1 MPSPSHPSPPN
12 LKETSAEE
20 AKHKEEVTSTTP
32 PPLYSKEKF
41 NAFSFYPSPPNLK
54 ETSAEEAKPFQENVS
69 VKINI
74 NKSVDNNKNKNNN
87 KNTDPTE
94 PERVISFVKEEEQLY
109 KQEDS

>member
-12 LKETSAEE
+12 LKETSAE

-32 PPLYSKEKF
+32 PPLIAKKS
-41 NAFSFYPSPPNLK
+41 SMPSPSHPSPPNLK

-109 KQEDS
+109 KRAEAS